1 MKFHLGAEVVDF
13 EGEKLGSLKQI
24 VVDPVT
30 QEITSLIIDQGLLF
44 KEDKVLPISLVLQA
58 EEDQIRLVET
68 DQDLAELPP
77 YQEESYF
84 PYQYQEK
91 KRPPTLIPGNY
102 LAIRPDTDY
111 GKPQEHLAVFEQ
123 KTPGKNLPEPMDRLK
138 KGADVISL
146 DGNKVGQVQEVMAV
160 PETKHITHLIIDRG
174 FLNRE
179 SVLIPI
185 DWVDEISAEKLS
197 LQVDQQVI
205 DHLPPHLREDEPLS

>member
-1 MKFHLGAEVVDF
+1 MKFQLGAEVVDF
-13 EGEKLGSLKQI
+13 EGKKIGSLKQI
-24 VVDPVT
+24 VVDPLT
-30 QEITSLIIDQGLLF
+30 QKIRSLIIEQGLLF

-58 EEDQIRLVET
+58 EEDQIKLVET
-68 DQDLAELPP
+68 EQELAELRP
-77 YQEESYF
+77 YQGESYF
-84 PYQYQEK
+84 TYQYQEK

-111 GKPQEHLAVFEQ
+111 GKPQEHLAVFEK
-123 KTPGKNLPEPMDRLK
+123 KTPRKNLPEPMDRLK
-138 KGADVISL
+138 KGADVFSL
-146 DGNKVGQVQEVMAV
+146 EGNKVGQVEEVMAV

-174 FLNRE
+174 FLKRE

-185 DWVDEISAEKLS
+185 DWVDEINAEKLS